1 MFFAW
6 STLCTLNSEVFPILN
21 VALVSYRD
29 LNLQNANKM
38 MSLQH
43 FAIIS
48 TSIYN
53 RLKNNQ
59 FEKY

>member
-1 MFFAW
+1 M
-6 STLCTLNSEVFPILN
+6 
-21 VALVSYRD
+21 SYRD
-29 LNLQNANKM
+29 LNSQNGNKM
-38 MSLQH
+38 TLLQD

-53 RLKNNQ
+53 TQFTVKNNQ